1 GERPD
6 SGNRAPRDPRNAAP
20 VWHHDEVPPD
30 PGAQQSRRA
39 AATTPIRL
47 NQFLARAGVAARR
60 KADQLIV
67 SGQVLVNGVPAV
79 AGQQVTAGVDRVT
92 IGGRAIEPVSEST
105 YLMMNKPIGV
115 LTSIGDDRGRQTVA
129 DHLPSGAGRIFPVGR
144 LDLNS
149 RGLLLLTDDGE
160 LAGRLMHPRYHVEK
174 EYRVVVRGRPD
185 DAALRRLSEGMI
197 VRGERFEPAE
207 VRVLDGADGDTRLSM
222 VLREGRKREVRR
234 LWQALG
240 YPVLDL
246 QRVRIDGLQLGE
258 LAEGD
263 VRPLRADEVTR
274 LKVAAG
280 L

>member
-1 GERPD
+1 M
-6 SGNRAPRDPRNAAP
+6 
-20 VWHHDEVPPD
+20 
-30 PGAQQSRRA
+30 
-39 AATTPIRL
+39 
-47 NQFLARAGVAARR
+47 
-60 KADQLIV
+60 
-67 SGQVLVNGVPAV
+67 VNGTPAV
-79 AGQQVTAGVDRVT
+79 PGQQVTPGIDRVT
-92 IGGRAIEPVSEST
+92 LDGSLVEPVSTPT
-105 YLMMNKPIGV
+105 YLMLNKPVGV
-115 LTSIGDDRGRQTVA
+115 LTSVGDDRGRQTVV
-129 DHLPSGAGRIFPVGR
+129 DDLPPGRPRVFPVGG
-144 LDLNS
+144 LDLGS
-149 RGLLLLTDDGE
+149 RGLVLLTDDGE

-207 VRVLDGADGDTRLSM
+207 VQVLDGADGDTTQLSM

-246 QRVRIDGLQLGE
+246 QRVRIDGLQLGD

-263 VRPLRADEVTR
+263 VRPLRTDEVTR
-274 LKVAAG
+274 LKAAAG

>member
-1 GERPD
+1 M
-6 SGNRAPRDPRNAAP
+6 
-20 VWHHDEVPPD
+20 
-30 PGAQQSRRA
+30 
-39 AATTPIRL
+39 
-47 NQFLARAGVAARR
+47 AARR

-129 DHLPSGAGRIFPVGR
+129 DHLPSGAGRVFPVGR

-174 EYRVVVRGRPD
+174 EYRVVIQGRPGD
-185 DAALRRLSEGMI
+185 DALRRLSQGMVI
-197 VRGERFEPAE
+197 RGEQFQPAE
-207 VRVLDGADGDTRLSM
+207 VRVRETTPEESQVTM

-234 LWQALG
+234 LWQMLG
-240 YPVLDL
+240 HPVLDL
-246 QRVRIDGLQLGE
+246 QRVRIDGLQLGDLE
-258 LAEGD
+258 EGT
-263 VRPLRADEVTR
+263 VRALRVDEVLS
-274 LKVAAG
+274 LKAAVN
-280 L
+280 LP

>member
-1 GERPD
+1 M
-6 SGNRAPRDPRNAAP
+6 
-20 VWHHDEVPPD
+20 
-30 PGAQQSRRA
+30 
-39 AATTPIRL
+39 
-47 NQFLARAGVAARR
+47 AARR

-129 DHLPSGAGRIFPVGR
+129 DHLPSGAGRVFPVGR

-149 RGLLLLTDDGE
+149 RGLVLLTDDGE

-174 EYRVVVRGRPD
+174 EYRVVIQGRPGD
-185 DAALRRLSEGMI
+185 DALRRLSQGMVI
-197 VRGERFEPAE
+197 RGEQFQPAE
-207 VRVLDGADGDTRLSM
+207 VRVRETTPEESHVTM

-234 LWQALG
+234 LWQMLG
-240 YPVLDL
+240 HPVLDL
-246 QRVRIDGLQLGE
+246 QRVRIDGLQLGDLE
-258 LAEGD
+258 EGT
-263 VRPLRADEVTR
+263 VRALRVDEVLS
-274 LKVAAG
+274 LKAAVN
-280 L
+280 LP